1 MEKHNYTCIQFKSM
15 ISPDEIMGFRGAIL
29 KMFPNQVLFHNHI
42 DKGFRY
48 AYPLIQYKQIH
59 NHAYI
64 VGIDKGAEALAE
76 LPELCPIKCILKE
89 RTVVLEVKSVQTKSF
104 SLELAED
111 DNASVPYYYKLK
123 DWLPLNQSNY
133 RKYLQTPSL
142 ASRINLLE
150 RILIGNVIS
159 FAGGIGDFIN
169 KNLFCD
175 IISIDY
181 QHKSSYKGVELQN
194 MDITF
199 RINLNL
205 PFGIGLGKSASIG
218 HGILF
223 PVKNQ

>member
-89 RTVVLEVKSVQTKSF
+89 RTVVLEVKSVQTKF
-104 SLELAED
+104 H
-111 DNASVPYYYKLK
+111 
-123 DWLPLNQSNY
+123 
-133 RKYLQTPSL
+133 RLQIYAP
-142 ASRINLLE
+142 AVKIQ
-150 RILIGNVIS
+150 
-159 FAGGIGDFIN
+159 F
-169 KNLFCD
+169 LF
-175 IISIDY
+175 
-181 QHKSSYKGVELQN
+181 
-194 MDITF
+194 
-199 RINLNL
+199 
-205 PFGIGLGKSASIG
+205 
-218 HGILF
+218 
-223 PVKNQ
+223 